1 MSGQVGRNAG
11 RRGSGDVILRVGSIK
26 AGDLV
31 AVQRLP
37 GICENVGDVRA
48 GIKGLVF
55 RTVKVGR
62 VL

>member
-1 MSGQVGRNAG
+1 MSGQVGGNAG
-11 RRGSGDVILRVGSIK
+11 RRGSRDVILRVGSIE

-37 GICENVGDVRA
+37 GILENVGDVGA
-48 GIKGLVF
+48 GIKGLVL